1 MGVSEA
7 LQVRCG
13 SRVFRIG
20 ERTYIMGILNVT
32 PDSFSGDGL
41 LAQAG
46 EREVVDLAV
55 ARAREMVAGGADLLD
70 VGGESSRPG
79 SDPVPLEE
87 ELRRVIPVIERL
99 SKEVDVPLSIDTC
112 KAEVA
117 RQAIAAG
124 ASMVNDISALRFDP
138 EMAPV
143 VARAG
148 VPVVLMHMKGTPKTM
163 QQDPHYDDVV
173 AEVIAFLQERIAF
186 AVGAGIGRDQII
198 VDPGFGFGKTVQ
210 HNLEILRRLGEM
222 RVLGRPILIG
232 TSRKSTIG
240 KVLGDLP
247 VEERLEGTAATVA
260 LAIAAGAD
268 FVRVHDVRPMARVAR
283 MADAIVRGWEPVHG

>member
-1 MGVSEA
+1 MVGNQV
-7 LQVRCG
+7 LQIRCG
-13 SRVFRIG
+13 SRVFRMG

-41 LAQAG
+41 LTQAG
-46 EREVVDLAV
+46 EDEVVDLAV
-55 ARAREMVAGGADLLD
+55 ARAREMVEGGADLLD

-87 ELRRVIPVIERL
+87 ELRRVIPVIARL
-99 SKEVDVPLSIDTC
+99 SREVDVPLSIDTY

-138 EMAPV
+138 EMARV

-148 VPVVLMHMKGTPKTM
+148 VPIVLMHMKGTPKTM
-163 QQDPHYDDVV
+163 QQEPHYEDVM
-173 AEVIAFLQERIAF
+173 AEIIEFLRERIAF
-186 AVGAGIGRDQII
+186 ALSAGIKRGQII
-198 VDPGFGFGKTVQ
+198 VDPGFGFGKTVA

-222 RVLGRPILIG
+222 RVLGCPILIG

-283 MADAIVRGWEPVHG
+283 MTDAIVRGWRPWDG